1 MPHHRTSAAQRI
13 RILGRGLLLL
23 ACLSVT
29 LEVRAADPFKVVVSI
44 KPIHSLVAGLMQGI
58 EPPSLLIGEGRNPY
72 DYELSEPQRR
82 LLEQADLLI
91 WVGPELEASL
101 QQPIA
106 ELPDRVEV
114 VELLAA
120 PDLKILPSR
129 RDDARRNPYFWL
141 DNRNALLLLD
151 DLTRLLERLD
161 PLRSHVYA
169 RNREQL
175 LQRLARLDRE
185 FEYGYRGLNAGV
197 AAAYYDTQYYFEQAY
212 ALTVLDRVLESPRDP
227 LDAAALL
234 RVRQRLQDGEAACL
248 LTERGLPAPH
258 LALLTDAGRVDVV
271 ELDSLGSRFPAG
283 PDLYFELM
291 RHNNAAIRRC
301 LKAPPLHASA
311 VPDDPVASFE
321 PDPGIGGGR
330 FMLTDQ
336 YGRLVT
342 PGRNTISISVAP
354 MNILAELEPIY
365 LLGTFSLDARPRG
378 WRIGPPEELGIGSW
392 KSQGMPFYSD
402 KVIYGKSY
410 DIEKEPGQ
418 EYLVVLGEW
427 SGTLA
432 EVRVNGERAGII
444 GWQPYELDITSSLEN
459 GLNKVEVVV
468 VGSLKNLL
476 GPLHTPWQR
485 GIVTI
490 GDFQQGPEEQ
500 PSGSEY
506 DTFEYGL
513 MEDFLLI
520 GQGIGTR

>member
-227 LDAAALL
+227 LDAATLL

-342 PGRNTISISVAP
+342 PES
-354 MNILAELEPIY
+354 
-365 LLGTFSLDARPRG
+365 LLGRYQLLYFGYTHCPDICPNSL
-378 WRIGPPEELGIGSW
+378 
-392 KSQGMPFYSD
+392 Q
-402 KVIYGKSY
+402 
-410 DIEKEPGQ
+410 
-418 EYLVVLGEW
+418 VVSLALDRLGEK
-427 SGTLA
+427 A
-432 EVRVNGERAGII
+432 EQI
-444 GWQPYELDITSSLEN
+444 QPYFVTVDPQRDSIQVLREYVDYFDPRFIALTGSPAMIERMTSSY
-459 GLNKVEVVV
+459 KVKSARVEEV
-468 VGSLKNLL
+468 GADPALYLMDHSASLYLMAPDGRFLRKFVYGISAEQLARELTDLL
-476 GPLHTPWQR
+476 P
-485 GIVTI
+485 
-490 GDFQQGPEEQ
+490 
-500 PSGSEY
+500 
-506 DTFEYGL
+506 
-513 MEDFLLI
+513 
-520 GQGIGTR
+520 